1 MTQQTKRP
9 NLLPYLLVLLVLVG
23 VYGFM
28 NKPVEA
34 EPSYAEVRELFE
46 SEQVSA
52 FTVTDTTLRMKL
64 REPIDGK
71 TELKKDLFSV
81 TLFYDDLG
89 ELIEQQKADGIIED
103 YDFTADHS
111 INYVAMFAPY
121 ILAVLGIFAIWY
133 FLSVRSAGGGGGD
146 RMAKFGTASFKTGG
160 DNKRPTTFSDVAG
173 ADEEKEELQEIVDF
187 LKAPGKFIDLGAR
200 IPKGVLLVGPPGTGK
215 TLIAKAVAGE
225 AGVPFLSISGSD
237 FVELYVGVG
246 ASRVRDL
253 FEQAK
258 KNAPAIVFI
267 DEIDAVGRQRGAGL
281 GGGHDEREQTLNQ
294 LLVEMDGFGA
304 NEGVIVIAATNRNL
318 REEVSEGRFRE
329 DLYYRLNVIGVEVPS
344 LRERRED
351 IPVLATAF
359 LERFALANRKEI
371 KGFTPQAMDALL
383 KYSWPGNVRELEN
396 AVERAAILCL
406 GEYISERE
414 LPMAVSSAPKN
425 NDAPTL
431 AELQGA
437 AGEEPISMTL
447 DEMERAAILRTLQ
460 DTGDNKSEAARRLGI
475 TRATLHNKL
484 RRYDME

>member
-1 MTQQTKRP
+1 MAEKGSHT
-9 NLLPYLLVLLVLVG
+9 VLVVDDDPG
-23 VYGFM
+23 HRGMLEALLGRWGLAVTSAGDGKEAVARVCERPFDVVLMDIRMPDMDGITALKEIRKYNPAVPVVLMTAYSAVESAVEAMKSGAVDYLIKPLDFDQL
-28 NKPVEA
+28 KSTLFKTLEHSEAVRSGERFPVPVEGIVGNSPA
-34 EPSYAEVRELFE
+34 VRRMLEMIHTVAPSEA
-46 SEQVSA
+46 
-52 FTVTDTTLRMKL
+52 TVL
-64 REPIDGK
+64 INGK
-71 TELKKDLFSV
+71 S
-81 TLFYDDLG
+81 
-89 ELIEQQKADGIIED
+89 
-103 YDFTADHS
+103 
-111 INYVAMFAPY
+111 
-121 ILAVLGIFAIWY
+121 
-133 FLSVRSAGGGGGD
+133 
-146 RMAKFGTASFKTGG
+146 
-160 DNKRPTTFSDVAG
+160 
-173 ADEEKEELQEIVDF
+173 
-187 LKAPGKFIDLGAR
+187 
-200 IPKGVLLVGPPGTGK
+200 GTGK
-215 TLIAKAVAGE
+215 ELVARAIHNQSQRKDGPWVAVNCAALTESLLESELFGHEKGAFTGADKRREGRFSQADGGTLFLDEIGELPLLLQAKLLRALQQGE
-225 AGVPFLSISGSD
+225 VQRVGSD
-237 FVELYVGVG
+237 TPIIVD
-246 ASRVRDL
+246 VR
-253 FEQAK
+253 
-258 KNAPAIVFI
+258 
-267 DEIDAVGRQRGAGL
+267 
-281 GGGHDEREQTLNQ
+281 
-294 LLVEMDGFGA
+294 
-304 NEGVIVIAATNRNL
+304 VIAATNRNL